1 MFFNTAYLNTPK
13 SQDVEN
19 YLKKRIGNYLRKM
32 TDSPVALDL
41 TFDRERLDHVVHL
54 KYRGENGEF
63 INLVQKENDFYRAID
78 GVAKRFGRRLRASK
92 SKRNDRRVRV
102 RGVIEELEPV

>member
-19 YLKKRIGNYLRKM
+19 YLKKRIGNYLHKM

-41 TFDRERLDHVVHL
+41 TFDREKLDHVVHL

-63 INLVQKENDFYRAID
+63 INLVQRENDFYRAID
-78 GVAKRFGRRLRASK
+78 AVAKRFGRKLRVSK
-92 SKRNDRRVRV
+92 NKRNNRRVRQSM
-102 RGVIEELEPV
+102 IFTEECL